1 MPGVEWLY
9 LNDDPDNQPQKIAG
23 FDDDLEWI
31 NSFGNQEARRKG
43 FIRRFVT
50 PVADRMQI
58 LLLAKKNL
66 INFSNL
72 YYILYSN
79 FAGLIV
85 IPAILYKCQ
94 SRYSMSVKPPNMH
107 PSF

>member
-50 PVADRMQI
+50 PDGRPDADIITGKEELDKLQQ
-58 LLLAKKNL
+58 L
-66 INFSNL
+66 
-72 YYILYSN
+72 ILYPL
-79 FAGLIV
+79 F
-85 IPAILYKCQ
+85 
-94 SRYSMSVKPPNMH
+94 
-107 PSF
+107 